1 MKLLHVGL
9 TIDSSLSFKAHIKST
24 CICNMVNVKV
34 IALIFVGEF
43 VNSYL
48 QKQWLICT
56 RPLSCHTLNIVLRF
70 SVGLSSGL
78 SNKLELTNQCTIRSL
93 MNN

>member
-1 MKLLHVGL
+1 MKLLGL
-9 TIDSSLSFKAHIKST
+9 TIVSSLSFKAHIKS
-24 CICNMVNVKV
+24 ICNKVNVKV
-34 IALIFVGEF
+34 IALTFVGEF

-48 QKQWLICT
+48 QKQRLIFT
-56 RPLSCHTLNIVLRF
+56 RPLSYHTLNIMLRF